1 MPDLF
6 FYRDPEEAEKEE
18 KERWVDIII
27 IIPFLLHIS
36 WESRFSVL
44 LPLEPMCKI
53 KYQFTPDPRKSYA
66 SDLSSTLR
74 HN

>member
-18 KERWVDIII
+18 KERWV
-27 IIPFLLHIS
+27 FKMNNNLCCHIS

-53 KYQFTPDPRKSYA
+53 KYHFTPDLKYIFPSG
-66 SDLSSTLR
+66 LSSTLI
-74 HN
+74 HE